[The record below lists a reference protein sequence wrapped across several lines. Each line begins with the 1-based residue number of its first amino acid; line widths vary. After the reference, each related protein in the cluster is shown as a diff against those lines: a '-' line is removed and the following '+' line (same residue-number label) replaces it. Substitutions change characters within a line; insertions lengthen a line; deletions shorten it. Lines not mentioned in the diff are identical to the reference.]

1 MLSMSVC
8 SDVYVCVSVCLDV
21 NQGGTNRIRCT
32 VTCNIAC
39 TDLLMSPDRIP
50 KTRSVWSTFA
60 SKSPAET

>member
-50 KTRSVWSTFA
+50 KTRSV
-60 SKSPAET
+60 